1 MCNLI
6 FSSLWD
12 ENGDA
17 IGSLNTFF
25 MGIEGSK
32 VKWIRMGKDLIWAI
46 EFNQWKKI
54 GCNLS
59 LTIVLEKDSY
69 GSW

>member
-1 MCNLI
+1 
-6 FSSLWD
+6 
-12 ENGDA
+12 
-17 IGSLNTFF
+17 
-25 MGIEGSK
+25 MGIERSK